1 MQLVDN
7 PVRGL
12 RAFVSRH
19 NRGFKSVKILLV
31 VSLPK
36 QTSTGSEALLSQLV
50 AQKVTDLN
58 HFGSYRV
65 YQ

>member
-12 RAFVSRH
+12 RVFVSRH

-36 QTSTGSEALLSQLV
+36 QTSTCSEALL
-50 AQKVTDLN
+50 VTGGTKG
-58 HFGSYRV
+58 H
-65 YQ
+65 